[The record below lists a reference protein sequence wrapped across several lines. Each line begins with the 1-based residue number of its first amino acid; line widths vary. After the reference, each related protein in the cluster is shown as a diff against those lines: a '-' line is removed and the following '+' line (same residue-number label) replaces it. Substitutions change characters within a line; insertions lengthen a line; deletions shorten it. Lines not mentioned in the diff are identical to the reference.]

1 MKNKILNTI
10 FFLFVVVMIT
20 SCGSGNAIKIA
31 KNGALKLNPDRTI
44 ESVLN
49 DYQYITD
56 GKWSMKK
63 TESGKIY
70 VYFKASISDVGL
82 YGDNYMQQMK
92 EKYGEYN
99 PEIKMG
105 RIALARNH
113 HDQVPKE
120 IEDVYMDG
128 LILFTDTAEKLLH
141 KYKYD
146 EYLAFKENPVN
157 PGYFIQEEF
166 EEELKLNYP
175 KMTFRDLP
183 SSNYFPEFVGAIEEN
198 KTFEEVKPIA
208 EAVLKTAE
216 KYKLDMNTVSD
227 NQLLLKFDVNVKAK
241 TFNIVFCKSI
251 VFPKLEGIDEPIK
264 IVEADDTPLTPENL
278 YDIYN
283 NSPLNYMNLYVK
295 NHREVY

>member
-10 FFLFVVVMIT
+10 FFLLVVVMIT
-20 SCGSGNAIKIA
+20 SCGGGNAIKIV

-82 YGDNYMQQMK
+82 YGEDYMQKMQ

-99 PEIKMG
+99 SEIKLG

-128 LILFTDTAEKLLH
+128 LIMIADTASKLIN
-141 KYKYD
+141 KDRYN
-146 EYLAFKENPVN
+146 EYLDCKENP
-157 PGYFIQEEF
+157 GKYAYFKEEM
-166 EEELKLNYP
+166 EGLNYP
-175 KMTFRDLP
+175 KWAFEYLR
-183 SSNYFPEFVGAIEEN
+183 SSNYFPEFAQAIREN
-198 KTFEEVKPIA
+198 KTFEEIKPLA
-208 EAVLKTAE
+208 EAVLKNTE

-278 YDIYN
+278 YDIYK
-283 NSPLNYMNLYVK
+283 NSPLNYMNLYVN